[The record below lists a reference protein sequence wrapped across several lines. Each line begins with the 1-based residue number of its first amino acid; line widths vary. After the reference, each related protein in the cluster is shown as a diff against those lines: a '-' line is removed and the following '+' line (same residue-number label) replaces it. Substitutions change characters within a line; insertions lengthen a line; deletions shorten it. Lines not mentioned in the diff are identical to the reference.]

1 MQTKFPLSQIN
12 DPNIKDANDIL
23 RSCVHCGFC
32 NSSCPTYLL
41 MGDELDGPRGRIY
54 LIKEMLENDRPASP
68 VDVKHLDRC
77 LGCLSCM
84 TACPSGVNYMHLMEY
99 GRRHIEQT
107 YRRSFFERLVR
118 NFLGVVLPNPKIF
131 KFMLSLAVIF
141 RGFKKFLPRNLRKTA
156 HYVSNLKIQGK
167 VVTPNRYMP
176 ISKHKYRV
184 GMLTGCVQSQLNPE
198 INKATIR
205 LLNRHGCEV
214 IVIEDVG
221 CCGALNLHLGQKAKA
236 FKHIKSNVDAWCN
249 EAERSKLDAIIV
261 NTSGCGTTVK
271 DYGHLLR
278 DDEKYSQKAKN
289 ISLLSVDIIEFI
301 SRIGLRGTS
310 IEEKLTVA
318 YQAPCSLQHG
328 QLIRDEPLEL
338 LKACG
343 FEVVVPNHEDL
354 CCGAAGTYHILQGKL
369 SEELQTKKIKSL
381 VECSPDIIAT
391 GNVGCMMQL
400 KTSETNILS
409 FPVVHTVEL
418 LDWGTGGPK
427 PPSMN

>member
-1 MQTKFPLSQIN
+1 MQTKFLLSQIN

-54 LIKEMLENDRPASP
+54 LIKEMLENDRAASP
-68 VDVKHLDRC
+68 LDVKHLDRC

-118 NFLGVVLPNPKIF
+118 ILLGVVLPNPKIF
-131 KFMLSLAVIF
+131 KFILGLAVIF
-141 RGFKKFLPRNLRKTA
+141 RGFEKFLPKNLRKIA
-156 HYVSNLKIQGK
+156 HFVLKLEVKGK
-167 VVTPNRYMP
+167 VVTPSTFMP
-176 ISKHKYRV
+176 TSEHKYRV
-184 GMLTGCVQSQLNPE
+184 GMLVGCVQNQLYPE
-198 INKATIR
+198 INNATIR

-214 IVIEDVG
+214 VVIKDVG
-221 CCGALNLHLGQKAKA
+221 CCGALNLHLGQREKAS
-236 FKHIKSNVDAWCN
+236 KHIKSNIDAWCN
-249 EAERSKLDAIIV
+249 EAESSKLDAIIV

-278 DDEKYSQKAKN
+278 EDKKYSKKAN
-289 ISLLSVDIIEFI
+289 DISQLSVDIIEFI
-301 SRIGLRGTS
+301 SLIGLRGIN
-310 IEEKLTVA
+310 IEKKLKVA

-328 QLIRDEPLEL
+328 QSIRDEPLEL

-343 FEVVVPNHEDL
+343 FEVVVPSHGDL
-354 CCGAAGTYHILQGKL
+354 CCGAAGTYHILQEKI

-381 VECSPDIIAT
+381 VDCSPDIIAS

-400 KTSETNILS
+400 KMSDTNIVS
-409 FPVVHTVEL
+409 FPIVHTVEL
-418 LDWGTGGPK
+418 LDWATGGPK